1 MIHRE
6 PLTGTIWKSQLI
18 DNFITHL
25 VDLDFAIFTDGYTS
39 SKAKR
44 ARAGQVKH
52 KSTITMYNK
61 MAEMISNLSELLEI
75 QELTDTTILQVIL
88 RNRNLFL

>member
-1 MIHRE
+1 M
-6 PLTGTIWKSQLI
+6 
-18 DNFITHL
+18 
-25 VDLDFAIFTDGYTS
+25 VDLYTVLTYVIITDAYTS

-75 QELTDTTILQVIL
+75 QELTDTTILQVFL
-88 RNRNLFL
+88 RNRNLFLEETFILLIKITIFYYII

>member
-1 MIHRE
+1 V
-6 PLTGTIWKSQLI
+6 TY
-18 DNFITHL
+18 
-25 VDLDFAIFTDGYTS
+25 VIFTDGYTS

-75 QELTDTTILQVIL
+75 QELTDTPNDPNISIILST
-88 RNRNLFL
+88 NKNL

>member
-1 MIHRE
+1 MIE
-6 PLTGTIWKSQLI
+6 ILGSLGACFW
-18 DNFITHL
+18 FIYNVGFT
-25 VDLDFAIFTDGYTS
+25 VVMYVIFTDGYTS

-52 KSTITMYNK
+52 KSSITMYNK

>member
-1 MIHRE
+1 MSKIEDRDVK
-6 PLTGTIWKSQLI
+6 IF
-18 DNFITHL
+18 FIS
-25 VDLDFAIFTDGYTS
+25 DAYTS

-52 KSTITMYNK
+52 KSSITLYNK
-61 MAEMISNLSELLEI
+61 MAEMISNLSEILEI

-88 RNRNLFL
+88 ILVFSQ

>member
-1 MIHRE
+1 MCLIFFTMLDLYTV
-6 PLTGTIWKSQLI
+6 LTYVII
-18 DNFITHL
+18 
-25 VDLDFAIFTDGYTS
+25 TDGYTS

-75 QELTDTTILQVIL
+75 QELTDTTILQVL
-88 RNRNLFL
+88 LKNRNLFLEEIIYIID